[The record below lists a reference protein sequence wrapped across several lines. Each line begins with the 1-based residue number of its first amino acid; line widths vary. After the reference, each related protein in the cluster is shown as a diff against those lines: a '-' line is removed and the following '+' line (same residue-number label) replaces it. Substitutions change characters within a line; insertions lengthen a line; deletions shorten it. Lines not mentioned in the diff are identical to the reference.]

1 MFWCAPFLIM
11 LGTEAKSADAAV
23 AAGSAPAGSTY
34 REALRAT
41 SIIGGAEGMTY
52 LMGLI
57 RTKAV
62 ALLLGPSGVGLIALY
77 TNYMQY
83 LQTLAGLGL
92 ASSGV
97 RQVAEAVG
105 SGDGAKVALTVQTL
119 RRACWC
125 TGFFAVVLAVALARP
140 ASQWSLGSTE
150 NAAAFALLGVA
161 GFLQIL
167 AGGQAA
173 VLQGFRRIGDL
184 ARIKVYAVAATT
196 VVAVGVYYFLGEG
209 GILPVLICAA
219 VIQLFVTWIFS
230 RRIGL
235 EKVRLGWAET
245 WRRSRELAALGLGF
259 TYAALISG
267 GVTTFLGF
275 LVVRQLGVEANGM
288 YGAAWMLS
296 GLFAGFVLGAMGT
309 DFFPRLTAVQS
320 DHDRMRR
327 VVNEQTEVG
336 IFLALPGLLATLAF
350 APWVI
355 KVLYSAQFLPA
366 AELLP
371 WFVLG
376 VFGQVITWP
385 LGFIL
390 MAKGAKGLYALTETL
405 ANAVR
410 LVLSWFL
417 LQVWGL
423 PGLAVAVPLGYVFYA
438 LLMLP
443 VTHRLVGHR
452 WSREVGKLLAW
463 SALLVTAGFA
473 ANRLLP
479 PVAAVLCGTAVA
491 IAGSVFSL
499 RGLAVRVGKKR
510 GMEDGPVK

>member
-1 MFWCAPFLIM
+1 M

-23 AAGSAPAGSTY
+23 AAAPAGSTY

-41 SIIGGAEGMTY
+41 SVIGGAEGMTY
-52 LMGLI
+52 LIGLI

-83 LQTLAGLGL
+83 VQTLAGLGL

-125 TGFFAVVLAVALARP
+125 TGFFAVLLAVALARP

-184 ARIKVYAVAATT
+184 ARVKVYAVAATT

-209 GILPVLICAA
+209 GILPVLIGAA
-219 VIQLFVTWIFS
+219 AIQLFVTWIFS

-235 EKVRLGWAET
+235 KKVRLGWAET

-320 DHDRMRR
+320 DHGRMRR

-390 MAKGAKGLYALTETL
+390 MAKGAKGLYALTETI
-405 ANAVR
+405 ANVVR
-410 LVLSWFL
+410 LLLSYFL

-423 PGLAVAVPLGYVFYA
+423 KGLALAVPLSYLLYG

-443 VTHRLVGHR
+443 VTYRLMEQR
-452 WSREVGKLLAW
+452 WSRAVGKLLVW
-463 SALLVTAGFA
+463 SALLVAAGFA

-479 PVAAVLCGTAVA
+479 PAAALLCGAVLAVA
-491 IAGSVFSL
+491 GSIFCL
-499 RGLAVRVGKKR
+499 RGLAERVG
-510 GMEDGPVK
+510 MEHKLVRLVASLPGSRLILRK